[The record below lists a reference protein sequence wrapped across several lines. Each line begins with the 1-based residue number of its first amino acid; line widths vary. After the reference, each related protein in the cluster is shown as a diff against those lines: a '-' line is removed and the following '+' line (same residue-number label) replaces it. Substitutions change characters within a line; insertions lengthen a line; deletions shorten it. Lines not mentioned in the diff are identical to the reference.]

1 MTTLESHLFVIIAE
15 KHVLFF
21 ACGCHFAFKAKAFQ
35 AVKSSY
41 QNCHKLLKISYHNC
55 KKLSQIS
62 YHNCKSYR
70 KISCQNCKS
79 LSKISYHSVKV
90 ITD

>member
-55 KKLSQIS
+55 KKFS
-62 YHNCKSYR
+62 H
-70 KISCQNCKS
+70 
-79 LSKISYHSVKV
+79 ISYHSVKV
-90 ITD
+90 IEKSVAKTVKAYQKLVTIA

>member
-55 KKLSQIS
+55 KKLS
-62 YHNCKSYR
+62 H
-70 KISCQNCKS
+70 
-79 LSKISYHSVKV
+79 ISYHSVKV
-90 ITD
+90 IEKSVAKTVKAYQKLVTIV

>member
-55 KKLSQIS
+55 KKLS
-62 YHNCKSYR
+62 H
-70 KISCQNCKS
+70 
-79 LSKISYHSVKV
+79 ISYHSVKV
-90 ITD
+90 IEKSVAKTVKAYQKLVTIA

>member
-1 MTTLESHLFVIIAE
+1 MRLNESHLFVIIAE

-55 KKLSQIS
+55 KKLS
-62 YHNCKSYR
+62 H
-70 KISCQNCKS
+70 
-79 LSKISYHSVKV
+79 ISYHSVKV
-90 ITD
+90 IEKSVAKTVKAYQKLVTIV